1 MCEQDFAYDLENY
14 LTRRDFGAASAAA
27 GLVAMLPTAVR
38 ASEVAERDVE
48 ITTPD
53 GSADGHFAYPLEGAH
68 AAVLVWPDI
77 LGLRP
82 VTREMG
88 RRLAASGYAVLTVN
102 PFYRAARAPVI
113 PDGASFADPAVREVV
128 FPLRQALTAETDVR
142 DARAFIDW
150 LDSQPEVDTLRP
162 IGTTGY
168 CMGGPMVMRTAAT
181 VPERVRACGIFHAGG
196 LVTDADSSPH
206 LLIPRMQADFL
217 VAVAENDDAR
227 EPQVKDILRET
238 FAMHGLA
245 AEIEVYPAA
254 HGWCMADFPIY
265 DEAQA
270 ERAWGRLLALLER
283 ALG

>member
-1 MCEQDFAYDLENY
+1 MCEKDFTEDLDKY
-14 LTRRDFGAASAAA
+14 LTRRDFGRLSAGA
-27 GLVAMLPTAVR
+27 GLVAMLPA
-38 ASEVAERDVE
+38 AAHAGEVAERSVE

-53 GSADGHFAYPLEGAH
+53 GLADCHFAYPAAGAH

-102 PFYRAARAPVI
+102 PFYRAARAPVV

-128 FPLRQALTAETDVR
+128 FPLRQALTPETDVR

-150 LDSQPEVDTLRP
+150 LDAQPEVDTTRP

-181 VPERVRACGIFHAGG
+181 APERVRACGVFHAGG
-196 LVTDADSSPH
+196 MVTDSDSSPH
-206 LLIPRMQADFL
+206 LLIPRMRAEFL

-227 EPQVKDILRET
+227 EPEVKDILREA
-238 FAMHGLA
+238 FAANGLA

-283 ALG
+283 SLA